1 MQRFRALI
9 KVRVTDPHP
18 RSLPRGIATALH
30 PPDDIKGECQRVR
43 GRGRLRRLW
52 TVPDKGARRC
62 SLGDWRSPRLGHLR
76 PSIAVQSCSRWDA
89 APPQDHVKD
98 WSGKRILRSQKA
110 RSNVAEKS
118 NFSLK
123 TPLEWQR

>member
-62 SLGDWRSPRLGHLR
+62 SLGDWRSPRLGPFAALDR
-76 PSIAVQSCSRWDA
+76 RAIMLEVGRRAPSGSCERLVREAHTEIA
-89 APPQDHVKD
+89 
-98 WSGKRILRSQKA
+98 
-110 RSNVAEKS
+110 KS
-118 NFSLK
+118 SF
-123 TPLEWQR
+123 QRC